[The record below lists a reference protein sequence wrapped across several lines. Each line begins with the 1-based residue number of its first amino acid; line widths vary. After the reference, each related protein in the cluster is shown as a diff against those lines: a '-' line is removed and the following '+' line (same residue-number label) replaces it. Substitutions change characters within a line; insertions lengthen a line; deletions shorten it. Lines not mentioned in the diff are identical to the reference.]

1 MRRCLMYLISAVLAF
16 GFSGTAGAYS
26 GTFMFNVD
34 GGNDSNTP
42 ISELEIM
49 IEEWFSS
56 EGDDRDINLEF
67 YAKADAPATVTTD
80 GSGDLQLV
88 YDGDADDSKS
98 GSWLTADPI
107 DFYSVKAGNG
117 YAFYWVDGSVS
128 GEWSTEHRYD
138 KGISHF
144 SAWVDV
150 PDDPGPAVP
159 EPATFL
165 LFGSGFVGLIA
176 FSRKKFFIR

>member
-1 MRRCLMYLISAVLAF
+1 
-16 GFSGTAGAYS
+16 
-26 GTFMFNVD
+26 MFNVD

-49 IEEWFSS
+49 IEEWFGS

-67 YAKADAPATVTTD
+67 YAKADAPATVATD

-98 GSWLTADPI
+98 GSWLTADLI

-128 GEWSTEHRYD
+128 GEWSTEHRYN
-138 KGISHF
+138 KGISHL

-150 PDDPGPAVP
+150 PDDDGQTATYNFSGQRIAPCKTRRSSTYPFRIRYGTIYGVP
-159 EPATFL
+159 EIT
-165 LFGSGFVGLIA
+165 GSLVPGILPG
-176 FSRKKFFIR
+176 RPMPG